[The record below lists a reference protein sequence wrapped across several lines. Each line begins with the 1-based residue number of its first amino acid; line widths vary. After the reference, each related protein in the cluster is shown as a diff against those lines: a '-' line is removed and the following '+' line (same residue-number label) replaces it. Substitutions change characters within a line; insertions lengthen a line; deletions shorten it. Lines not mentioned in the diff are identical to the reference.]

1 LGNTELK
8 VQECDATG
16 MHEEAMP
23 GTKKFSI
30 FFSKHTL
37 KANKKAQVVNLRL
50 IFFLPSQN
58 RMD

>member
-1 LGNTELK
+1 
-8 VQECDATG
+8 

>member
-1 LGNTELK
+1 
-8 VQECDATG
+8 
-16 MHEEAMP
+16 MHEEIMP
-23 GTKKFSI
+23 GTKKFST